1 MRVQNCFHPKVFKN
15 PYTGEMVT
23 ARCGKCDACRNTRAS
38 NWVTRLDMEAC
49 CHKYTLFA
57 TFTYDEQSVPQ
68 IIRLPFNKDNK
79 NDVPTYIDAD
89 TGEYFDFSDLALQ
102 KSDIQYLRDSR
113 VLNVLSKRDF
123 QLFIKRLRYYF
134 DKTEKGALLRYYF
147 CGELGPRTYRPHGHL
162 LLFFDSES
170 CAKNIELLLS
180 QAWSNGHGKL
190 LGNIYDPHFVSGSA
204 AEYCAS
210 YINSLSQLPRNYLHK
225 GLRPF
230 SLFSKRPALGT
241 LYPSIKEVREVFDR
255 GDIKFTRY
263 DKSSCSFKTAF
274 FWRSYASRL
283 YPRCQRFGS
292 LSHDERVT
300 LYRIIEEFPPHLTAR
315 QIARRI
321 KSEFIDPVF
330 PSFSDIEKIRHKD
343 TFLGRYFREIAFKK
357 KKGIHFV
364 VDKKLPWQVKN
375 LPFLPSD
382 VLTVDNIQAESTII
396 KEYNENSLISFVNVL
411 SRVRHQAQ
419 VFGISISDYVS
430 KIELYYE
437 NVNKQRLKDD
447 YVYQSQ
453 YFLSHPK
460 WHIIYFDKSFY
471 DKVTSTDSMSW
482 SHETYLSL
490 VILFGGS
497 LPLKQIFNSRRE
509 MIEVLDIPPLDSLQD
524 FMSFKMLHSKIA
536 KDLVKQKENN
546 DYVLARKDRF
556 GNIIHYQNL

>member
-38 NWVTRLDMEAC
+38 NWVTRLDMEAT

-57 TFTYDEQSVPQ
+57 TFTFDEQHVPQ

-79 NDVPTYIDAD
+79 NDIPSYIDASS
-89 TGEYFDFSDLALQ
+89 GEYFDFSDLALQ
-102 KSDIQYLRDSR
+102 KSDLQYLRDSR

-134 DKTEKGALLRYYF
+134 DKTEKGALCRYYF

-162 LLFFDSES
+162 LLFFDSDS

-180 QAWSNGHGKL
+180 KAWSDGHGKL

-210 YINSLSQLPRNYLHK
+210 YINSFSQLPRNYLHK

-230 SLFSKRPALGT
+230 SLFSKRPAIGT
-241 LYPSIKEVREVFDR
+241 LYPSIKEIREVFFR
-255 GDIKFTRY
+255 GDIKFSRY
-263 DKSSCSFKTAF
+263 DKSSNSFKTDY
-274 FWRSYASRL
+274 FWRSFASRL
-283 YPRCQRFGS
+283 YPRCQRFGC
-292 LSHDERVT
+292 LSHVERVS
-300 LYRIIEEFPPHLTAR
+300 LYRLIEEFSSHLTSR

-321 KSEFIDPVF
+321 KWEYID
-330 PSFSDIEKIRHKD
+330 SKRD

-357 KKGIHFV
+357 KKGVHFV
-364 VDKKLPWQVKN
+364 VDKQVPWQLKN
-375 LPFLPSD
+375 LPFLPSG
-382 VLTVDNIQAESTII
+382 VVEVDNIMSEPTII
-396 KEYNENSLISFVNVL
+396 REFNENSLISFVNVL

-419 VFGISISDYVS
+419 IFGISISDYVS

-447 YVYQSQ
+447 YDYQTQ

-471 DKVTSTDSMSW
+471 DKVTSTDFSSW
-482 SHETYLSL
+482 SPQTRATVCYLCN
-490 VILFGGS
+490 
-497 LPLKQIFNSRRE
+497 PLRTKYIKNSRFQD
-509 MIEVLDIPPLDSLQD
+509 IEVLDIPPLDSLPD